1 MKRPDVRCFIGDKR
15 SAQNLLLVL
24 RHMPS
29 SCDISLVSD
38 FNSYGYQLAS
48 KSRYGTIVLR
58 GENLNTINDYV
69 SKADLVICTMS
80 DTDNVV
86 ESEALKYA
94 CEKKKKLIILTDNV
108 HNMDMPG
115 WNYINYHIGINKDN
129 IIFIAHDFAHAST
142 IKNRWSDAKHI
153 YTLGNPLYD
162 EMVAETK
169 KWHDCRQLYRN
180 MYNLKDETILMLMR
194 SYKDSP
200 EIGIAKTSS
209 EVIDILSRIGKGV
222 FVSNIETDDNI
233 RDLCLER
240 NVQYIKDGSS
250 NLNNSLVY
258 MCDIVISESDYGTA
272 EILASGVARPVV
284 IYNINETGKY
294 WLKHDLKLESP
305 RKLIGVEQKRALL
318 SQNKLELEACIR
330 KALKPMTQKNLLKSY
345 YAFPKSAEKI
355 AELISA
361 LAHMSQ
367 PKFSF
372 FRRLS

>member
-38 FNSYGYQLAS
+38 FNSYGYQVAS

-129 IIFIAHDFAHAST
+129 IFFIAHDFAHASA
-142 IKNRWSDAKHI
+142 IKNRWSDAKYI

-180 MYNLKDETILMLMR
+180 MYNLKDEPAIIFLR

-200 EIGIAKTSS
+200 EIGVTETSN
-209 EVIDILSRIGKGV
+209 EVLDILSKFTKSF
-222 FVSNIETDDNI
+222 FVTNLKNDDGIRQLCSLKNVEYV
-233 RDLCLER
+233 RDLSDHP
-240 NVQYIKDGSS
+240 I
-250 NLNNSLVY
+250 NLLLSTY
-258 MCDIVISESDYGTA
+258 DIVIAESDYGTA
-272 EILASGVARPVV
+272 EILALGVSRPVV
-284 IYNINETGKY
+284 IYNVNEITKY

-318 SQNKLELEACIR
+318 SQNKLELESCIR